1 MGRNDVKKA
10 YETLLTCVE
19 VNGKVR
25 THSSV
30 NHSSALFLSQTK
42 GSSVLG
48 KEKRTSFKLTRFIN
62 KEYTSGFT

>member
-1 MGRNDVKKA
+1 MGKDDVKRA
-10 YETLLTCVE
+10 YKTLLTCVE
-19 VNGKVR
+19 VNGQVR
-25 THSSV
+25 THSSL

-42 GSSVLG
+42 ESSVLG